1 MFSELIDEIVAP
13 AMLKDGQLK
22 KAITTPIKPNIWF
35 TYDYFIIYRLLSI
48 LPLML
53 KAQIINEHIP
63 L

>member
-1 MFSELIDEIVAP
+1 MVAP
-13 AMLKDGQLK
+13 AMLKDGQLV
-22 KAITTPIKPNIWF
+22 KAITTPIKPSIWF

-53 KAQIINEHIP
+53 KAQIINEHTP